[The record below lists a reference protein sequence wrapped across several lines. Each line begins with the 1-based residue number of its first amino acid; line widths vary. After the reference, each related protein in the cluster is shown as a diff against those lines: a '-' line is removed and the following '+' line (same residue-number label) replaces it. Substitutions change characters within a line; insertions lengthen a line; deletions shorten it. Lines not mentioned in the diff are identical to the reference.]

1 MGESWEPRPGMRK
14 VPEVWIAAM
23 NEIIAAIKGPD
34 LFKLHKELYVEIK
47 EYGALVKLRK
57 AAHNSWKCWY
67 KHGAHGKE
75 SILGQDG

>member
-23 NEIIAAIKGPD
+23 NSVIAAINGPK
-34 LFKLHKELYVEIK
+34 LFKIHKELYFEIK

-57 AAHNSWKCWY
+57 TASDSWRCWY
-67 KHGAHGKE
+67 KHGADGNY